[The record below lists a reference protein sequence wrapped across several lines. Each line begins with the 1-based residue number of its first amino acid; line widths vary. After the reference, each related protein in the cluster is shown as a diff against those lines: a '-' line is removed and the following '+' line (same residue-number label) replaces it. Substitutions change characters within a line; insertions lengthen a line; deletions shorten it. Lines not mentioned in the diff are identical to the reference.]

1 MHVFHKENLMK
12 KLKVLTSFTRLPI
25 VDKASFC
32 RNVVVKM
39 TNNILFGAPDVSLAE
54 ATAALDAFDAAI
66 LAAKDGA
73 HTAISIRNDCEK
85 VVDAKFILL
94 AKYVDRIAN
103 GDETAILSSGFNES
117 HQPSTPTKE
126 ELTVNDGDFSGSI
139 FTKSQLI
146 THNGSFRWE
155 IRLLGTTV
163 WVVYVSIQSTFVITG
178 LISGSTYE
186 VRVAAV
192 TKDGQQ
198 PFSQIVTKLV
208 V

>member
-1 MHVFHKENLMK
+1 MRKFKAVS
-12 KLKVLTSFTRLPI
+12 TFTRLSI
-25 VDKASFC
+25 VEKASFC
-32 RNVVVKM
+32 RNVIVKM
-39 TNNILFGAPDVSLAE
+39 TNNATFSAPDVPLAD
-54 ATAALDAFDAAI
+54 ALDALNAFDAAI
-66 LAAKDGA
+66 LGAKDGG

-94 AKYVDRIAN
+94 AKYVDRIAD
-103 GDETAILSSGFNES
+103 GDETTILSSGFNES
-117 HQPSTPTKE
+117 RQPSTPTKE
-126 ELTVNDGDFSGSI
+126 ELTVKDGDFPGSI
-139 FTKSQLI
+139 FTKSWLI
-146 THNGSFRWE
+146 DHNGSYRWE
-155 IRLLGTTV
+155 IRLLGAIE
-163 WVVYVSIQSTFVITG
+163 WVVYVSIQSSFVISG

>member
-1 MHVFHKENLMK
+1 MK
-12 KLKVLTSFTRLPI
+12 KLKVVTSFTTLPV

-32 RNVVVKM
+32 RNVLVKM
-39 TNNILFGAPDVSLAE
+39 ASNALFNAPDVSFAD
-54 ATAALDAFDAAI
+54 ATAALDALDAAI

-73 HTAISIRNDCEK
+73 HIAISIRNDCEK

-94 AKYVDRIAN
+94 AKYVDRIAD
-103 GDETAILSSGFNES
+103 GDETTILSSGFNES
-117 HQPSTPTKE
+117 RQPSTPTKE
-126 ELTVNDGDFSGSI
+126 ELTVKDGDFPGSI
-139 FTKSQLI
+139 FTKSWLI
-146 THNGSFRWE
+146 DHNGSYRWE
-155 IRLLGTTV
+155 IRLLGAIE
-163 WVVYVSIQSTFVITG
+163 WVVYVSIQSSFVISG

>member
-1 MHVFHKENLMK
+1 MK

-39 TNNILFGAPDVSLAE
+39 TNNILFGAPDVPLEE
-54 ATAALDAFDAAI
+54 ASAALDALDAAI
-66 LAAKDGA
+66 LAAKDCA

-103 GDETAILSSGFNES
+103 GNETTILSSGFNGS
-117 HQPSTPTKE
+117 KQPSTPTKE
-126 ELTVNDGDFSGSI
+126 EFAVNDGDFPGSI
-139 FTKSQLI
+139 ITKSWLI
-146 THNGSFRWE
+146 AHNGSYRWE
-155 IRLLGTTV
+155 IRLLGAIE

-178 LISGSTYE
+178 LIIGSTYE
-186 VRVAAV
+186 VRGATV

-198 PFSQIVTKLV
+198 PYSQVITKLV